1 MPSDTTASRFSRAA
15 AARGR
20 GGRAN
25 EPEMPD
31 REEPVHE
38 AHGGA
43 CMSCGGPVDDD
54 GKHMSEGGEVEK
66 EHYSD
71 DDVLREEY
79 SDGYDDKGRGYSRIE
94 APGALRDAHSRFA
107 RAAKGRR

>member
-1 MPSDTTASRFSRAA
+1 MSSDTTASRFSRAA

-20 GGRAN
+20 GGRAD

-31 REEPVHE
+31 REEPIHK
-38 AHGGA
+38 AHGGTCHA
-43 CMSCGGPVDDD
+43 CGGRVDGH
-54 GKHMSEGGEVEK
+54 GKAMSEGGEVEK
-66 EHYSD
+66 EYSD

-94 APGALRDAHSRFA
+94 APGALRDAHRRFA
-107 RAAKGRR
+107 SAAKERR